1 MLRFQESGLVL
12 ALALINA
19 IEVVNTSPLLADAN
33 ITLGYRILDSC
44 SDVSAAL
51 RATDDLM
58 QQGSCPSSGN
68 SSSCSQPIMAVVG
81 ASYSEV
87 SIAIA
92 RQLTLRMIPQVR
104 QELEKKQLV
113 LRAEGVGKTKTSKTT
128 CFFLFLLSQEVCIIY

>member
-1 MLRFQESGLVL
+1 MNNGCCVLRFQESGLAL

-19 IEVVNTSPLLADAN
+19 IEVVNQSPLLADAN

-51 RATDDLM
+51 RATDELM
-58 QQGSCPSSGN
+58 QQGRCPN
-68 SSSCSQPIMAVVG
+68 SSSCRQPIMAVVG

-104 QELEKKQLV
+104 QKQ
-113 LRAEGVGKTKTSKTT
+113 R
-128 CFFLFLLSQEVCIIY
+128 